1 MRLKAWLFPATGF
14 AVTAAALITG
24 LFIVDRLGEVAI
36 AGQQAENATAARDYF
51 MAFAKEDGVQALAG
65 ALNRRART
73 DTTGGFRYALL
84 DADGDTVAGAK
95 IIESLDNPEEGW
107 DVVTEDNST
116 RRWRVLAT
124 PIDKN
129 LTLIVAENLHARE
142 GFRTALIRAAAI
154 ALAIMAAAM
163 AAVGVIFNTL
173 LFRRARDI
181 AHTAERIAGGDLSA
195 RTPVHPKGDVFDHL
209 GHSLN
214 AMLSN
219 MEDLM
224 VGLRTVT
231 DSLTHDLRTP
241 LTHMKGALARALD
254 SHASREDRDAA
265 LAQAS
270 EEAER
275 MLATLTALTDIA
287 HAETGLSREL
297 MQPVD
302 VGALVTEMAELFSP
316 VLEDAGQLLVVETP
330 ARPLIALM
338 HEALLRQAVGNLLH
352 NAGVHA
358 GEGATV
364 TMSLDVADDNLR
376 LIVADTGPGV
386 PEEHLG
392 RVQERF
398 VRLDEARSKPGSGLG
413 LAIAAACAKLH
424 GGRLLLT
431 DNGPGLRAALEIPMA
446 HSV

>member
-1 MRLKAWLFPATGF
+1 
-14 AVTAAALITG
+14 
-24 LFIVDRLGEVAI
+24 
-36 AGQQAENATAARDYF
+36 
-51 MAFAKEDGVQALAG
+51 
-65 ALNRRART
+65 
-73 DTTGGFRYALL
+73 
-84 DADGDTVAGAK
+84 
-95 IIESLDNPEEGW
+95 
-107 DVVTEDNST
+107 
-116 RRWRVLAT
+116 
-124 PIDKN
+124 
-129 LTLIVAENLHARE
+129 
-142 GFRTALIRAAAI
+142 
-154 ALAIMAAAM
+154 MAAAM
-163 AAVGVIFNTL
+163 AAVGFVFNTL

-195 RTPVHPKGDVFDHL
+195 RTPVHPRGDVFDHL
-209 GHSLN
+209 GQSLN

-254 SHASREDRDAA
+254 SHAPERDRNEA

-287 HAETGLSREL
+287 HAETGLSREI

-302 VGALVTEMAELFSP
+302 ITALVAEIAELFAP
-316 VLEDAGQLLVVETP
+316 ALEDAGQVLTIEAPREPIILT
-330 ARPLIALM
+330 A
-338 HEALLRQAVGNLLH
+338 HEALVRQAVGNLLH
-352 NAGVHA
+352 NAAVHA
-358 GEGATV
+358 GESAAVTV
-364 TMSLDVADDNLR
+364 TLTARPDLVALT
-376 LIVADTGPGV
+376 VADTGPGV

-424 GGRLLLT
+424 GGRLVLT
-431 DNGPGLRAALEIPMA
+431 DYEPGLRVTLEFPVTP
-446 HSV
+446 HV

>member
-14 AVTAAALITG
+14 VVTAAALISG

-36 AGQQAENATAARDYF
+36 AAQQTENAVAARDYF
-51 MAFAKEDGVQALAG
+51 MAFAREDGLGALSA

-73 DTTGGFRYALL
+73 DTSGGFRYALL

-95 IIESLDNPEEGW
+95 IIENLDNPEEGW
-107 DVVTEDNST
+107 DVVSEEGSK
-116 RRWRVLAT
+116 RKWRVLAT
-124 PIDKN
+124 PLDKN
-129 LTLIVAENLHARE
+129 LTLIVAENLRARE
-142 GFRTALIRAAAI
+142 GFRSALIRAAAI

-163 AAVGVIFNTL
+163 AAVGVVFNTL

-195 RTPVHPKGDVFDHL
+195 RTPVRPRGDVFDHL
-209 GHSLN
+209 GQSLN

-241 LTHMKGALARALD
+241 LTHLKGALARAQD
-254 SHASREDRDAA
+254 PHAPVAEREEAM
-265 LAQAS
+265 AQAS

-302 VGALVTEMAELFSP
+302 VGALAAEIAELFSP
-316 VLEDAGQLLVVETP
+316 AIEDADQALVIETP
-330 ARPLIALM
+330 AEPVVTPVF
-338 HEALLRQAVGNLLH
+338 EPLLRQAVGNLLH
-352 NAGVHA
+352 NAAVHA

-364 TMSLDVADDNLR
+364 TLTVTAVQDCLR
-376 LIVADTGPGV
+376 LTVADTGPGV

-398 VRLDEARSKPGSGLG
+398 VRLDESRSKPGSGLG

-431 DNGPGLRAALEIPMA
+431 DNAPGLRAALEIPLS
-446 HSV
+446 HGI

>member
-1 MRLKAWLFPATGF
+1 MRLRAWLFPATGF
-14 AVTAAALITG
+14 VVTAVALITG
-24 LFIVDRLGEVAI
+24 LFIVDRLGEVAM
-36 AGQQAENATAARDYF
+36 AAQQTENAVSARDYF
-51 MAFAKEDGVQALAG
+51 VAFANEEGVDALAG

-73 DTTGGFRYALL
+73 DTTGFRYALL
-84 DADGDTVAGAK
+84 NAEGDTIAGAR
-95 IIESLDNPEEGW
+95 IIENLDNPTEGW
-107 DVVTEDNST
+107 DVVTEDGS
-116 RRWRVLAT
+116 RRKWRVLAT
-124 PIDKN
+124 PLDRDK
-129 LTLIVAENLHARE
+129 TLIVAENLRARE
-142 GFRTALIRAAAI
+142 GFRSALIRAAAI

-181 AHTAERIAGGDLSA
+181 AVTAERIAGGDLSA

-209 GHSLN
+209 GRSLN

-241 LTHMKGALARALD
+241 LTHMKGALSRALD
-254 SHASREDRDAA
+254 PHAPERDRNEA

-270 EEAER
+270 DEAER

-297 MQPVD
+297 MQSVD
-302 VGALVTEMAELFSP
+302 VAALAAEMAELFSP
-316 VLEDAGQLLVVETP
+316 VIEDAGQMLEVDTP
-330 ARPLIALM
+330 AQPLLALV
-338 HEALLRQAVGNLLH
+338 HEPLLRQALGNLLH
-352 NAGVHA
+352 NAAVHA
-358 GEGATV
+358 GQGAII
-364 TMSLDVADDNLR
+364 SLSLTAGQDCLR
-376 LIVADTGPGV
+376 LTVADTGPGV
-386 PEEHLG
+386 PAEHLG

-431 DNGPGLRAALEIPMA
+431 DNTPGLKAVLELPLSHAL
-446 HSV
+446 

>member
-1 MRLKAWLFPATGF
+1 VRLRAWLFPATGF
-14 AVTAAALITG
+14 AVTAAALIAG
-24 LFIVDRLGEVAI
+24 LFIVDRLGEVAL
-36 AGQQAENATAARDYF
+36 AAQQTENATAARDYF
-51 MAFAKEDGVQALAG
+51 VAFAKEEGVDALAG
-65 ALNRRART
+65 ALNRRTRT
-73 DTTGGFRYALL
+73 DTTGGFRYGLL
-84 DADGDTVAGAK
+84 NANGDTVAGAR
-95 IIESLDNPEEGW
+95 IIEDLDNPEEGW
-107 DVVTEDNST
+107 DVVAEEGSR

-124 PIDKN
+124 P
-129 LTLIVAENLHARE
+129 LGQGQTLVVAEDLRARE

-163 AAVGVIFNTL
+163 AAVGVVFNTL

-181 AHTAERIAGGDLSA
+181 AHTAERIAAGDLSA

-209 GHSLN
+209 GRSLN

-254 SHASREDRDAA
+254 AHASQNDRNEA
-265 LAQAS
+265 LAQAAD
-270 EEAER
+270 EAER
-275 MLATLTALTDIA
+275 MLSTLTALTDIA

-297 MQPVD
+297 MQSVD
-302 VGALVTEMAELFSP
+302 VGALVAEMAELFSP
-316 VLEDAGQLLVVETP
+316 VIEDASQVLVVDMP
-330 ARPLIALM
+330 PLPLMALV
-338 HEALLRQAVGNLLH
+338 HEPLLRQALGNLLH
-352 NAGVHA
+352 NATVHA

-364 TMSLDVADDNLR
+364 HITLAADEDCLR
-376 LIVADTGPGV
+376 LTVADTGPGV

-398 VRLDEARSKPGSGLG
+398 VRLDESRSKPGSGLG
-413 LAIAAACAKLH
+413 LAIATACAKLH
-424 GGRLLLT
+424 GGRLVLT
-431 DNGPGLRAALEIPMA
+431 DNAPGLKVTLELPLGQGL
-446 HSV
+446 